1 VTDRQRVEDDDQAG
15 PLHGLKVLDLGTV
28 YAAPITAMLL
38 GDFGANVVKVE
49 LPAGDPARTHGYS
62 VNGHS
67 LWWKVIARNKTA
79 MTLDVRSPRG
89 RDILLKLVADSDALV
104 ENFRPGVL
112 EGWGVG
118 PDRLH
123 EVNPRLIVLRT
134 TGFGQTGPYARRRAF
149 GTLAEAMTGF
159 AHQTGQPDGPPTLP
173 SFGLAD
179 GLAGVTGAFAV
190 MTALYQRENG
200 DGRGEVIDLSLIE
213 PLLGPD
219 TAVLAAQNGIPWWY
233 FHKLSGP
240 YEGRR
245 IEAVD
250 PGGATTAVLAP
261 ERAIGCVVYPATT
274 IEAPGVIRHL
284 EGTRFSIGEPSGEI
298 SARCQALSD
307 AMVAGGL
314 KAPVEADL
322 RSDIWIK
329 LMGNV
334 AFNPLSALTRAT
346 MVEICQNP
354 RTRQIVVQLM
364 EETLDIAARVGAK
377 PDISI
382 EKRLRGAENVGHHK
396 TSMLQDLEAGKPLEL
411 DAIVTAVVEMADLTG
426 AAAPTLRTIHA
437 ATDLLART
445 CVPDTPVVEN
455 TPELATQPVLQ

>member
-1 VTDRQRVEDDDQAG
+1 VKIAVVGAGAIGAYWGAALQRG
-15 PLHGLKVLDLGTV
+15 
-28 YAAPITAMLL
+28 
-38 GDFGANVVKVE
+38 GADVH
-49 LPAGDPARTHGYS
+49 L
-62 VNGHS
+62 
-67 LWWKVIARNKTA
+67 IARNAHLHA
-79 MTLDVRSPRG
+79 M
-89 RDILLKLVADSDALV
+89 
-104 ENFRPGVL
+104 
-112 EGWGVG
+112 
-118 PDRLH
+118 
-123 EVNPRLIVLRT
+123 
-134 TGFGQTGPYARRRAF
+134 
-149 GTLAEAMTGF
+149 
-159 AHQTGQPDGPPTLP
+159 
-173 SFGLAD
+173 
-179 GLAGVTGAFAV
+179 
-190 MTALYQRENG
+190 RENG
-200 DGRGEVIDLSLIE
+200 VRVLSDRGDFVAYPNATDDPTEIGPVDYVFLGLKAHSYPSCGPLVE

-233 FHKLSGP
+233 FHELPGP
-240 YEGRR
+240 YRGRR

-250 PGGATTAVLAP
+250 PGGATSAVLSP

-298 SARCQALSD
+298 SDRCKALSE
-307 AMVAGGL
+307 AMIAGGL

-346 MVEICQNP
+346 MVEICQHP
-354 RTRQIVVQLM
+354 LTRQLVIQLM
-364 EETLDIAARVGAK
+364 EETLDIAAKVGCT

-396 TSMLQDLEAGKPLEL
+396 TSMLQDLEAGKQLEL
-411 DAIVTAVVEMADLTG
+411 DAIVAAVVEMADLTG

-445 CVPDTPVVEN
+445 CEPGASDSARIREA
-455 TPELATQPVLQ
+455 ETQPALTT